1 MPADAY
7 AKPTKRR
14 LRVFAFDPAAS
25 VQLETAV
32 INDSVIELPWERPWE
47 DELAIGPTND
57 YLEVIDYDPSCR
69 TFYEP
74 LNLNEPWLL
83 AQDGLPPA
91 EGNPQFHQQMVFAVA
106 MKTIRLFEAA
116 LGRPVF
122 WSIPDDD
129 PRVLAK
135 KNRRPGAPDYPPFI
149 KRLRIY
155 PHALREANAYYSP
168 AKGALL
174 FGYFKAPPRFAGDE
188 GEWVFTCLSQ
198 DIVAH
203 ETAHAIL
210 HGMRRRSIEPTN
222 PDSLA
227 FHEAFADIVAL
238 MQHFTMDGV
247 VRHELTRTGG
257 MLRSVNLLTGLAS
270 QFGHAT
276 GRGGAL
282 RMALETLRIEQTERE
297 AGKEPVTRTLKDAV
311 EPHDRGQFLVAAIFD
326 TFVTIYERRTLDLFR
341 MAGARPGDDRLPE
354 QLIARLAAEAAKVAQ
369 SVLSMCVRGLDYLPP
384 ADAGFGDYL
393 RAVITADTDLVP
405 NDRLNYRVALAESF
419 RKREIPVPGCMSYA
433 PASLC
438 WESPDLREFEALIV
452 RNADKGE
459 DSSPDMLFAAALRD
473 MTLYARINGSST
485 QHFRPREEDPRF
497 MTRESEL
504 NNYVES
510 SRSTYVKGGMDAR
523 NLREEAMRVV
533 MRNQRAMYNWLIS
546 ASEDVEVE
554 RMWEALLGLRTL
566 PLGKPRDGEAIRKS
580 PKSISARSF
589 KVGDLRKAR
598 WPRVWRDA
606 IAIKGGDTIVLPS
619 IEVHSV
625 RVARRAGPGGNGEVF
640 QLIVQITQRRR
651 GYFNENVQKRVDE
664 NGPRRAPAGEDG
676 KPGPDLDPQ
685 DFWFRGGATI
695 IVDLRDGRLQRIIRQ
710 RIDNEDRL
718 ARQRSFILG
727 DSTAL
732 AMTAAASEAVTN
744 GHDAR
749 VTGFEAEPFAFM
761 HGEMR

>member
-1 MPADAY
+1 MPAEGY

-47 DELAIGPTND
+47 DELDIGPTND

-74 LNLNEPWLL
+74 VDLNEPWLL

-129 PRVLAK
+129 PRVMARK
-135 KNRRPGAPDYPPFI
+135 QGQRDAPDYPPFI

-155 PHALREANAYYSP
+155 PHALRDANAYYSP

-174 FGYFKAPPRFAGDE
+174 FGYFRAAPRFAGDD

-238 MQHFTMDGV
+238 MQHFTMDNV

-257 MLRSVNLLTGLAS
+257 QLRSVNLLTGLAS

-282 RMALETLRIEQTERE
+282 RMALETLRHEQTERDE
-297 AGKEPVTRTLKDAV
+297 GKEVVTRTLKDAL

-341 MAGARPGDDRLPE
+341 MANARPGDDRLPE

-384 ADAGFGDYL
+384 ADATFGDYL
-393 RAVITADTDLVP
+393 RAVITADADLVP
-405 NDRLNYRVALAESF
+405 DDKLNYRVALAESF
-419 RKREIPVPGCMSYA
+419 RKREIPVQGTMSYA

-438 WESPDLREFEALIV
+438 WEPPDLREFEELIA
-452 RNADKGE
+452 RNAEKGE

-473 MTLYARINGSST
+473 MTLFARVNGST
-485 QHFRPREEDPRF
+485 PQHFRPRDEDPRF
-497 MTRESEL
+497 IPRDSEL
-504 NNYVES
+504 NHYVAS
-510 SRSTYVKGGMDAR
+510 SSSTYLKGGMDDR

-533 MRNQRAMYNWLIS
+533 MRNQRAMYNWLIN
-546 ASEDVEVE
+546 ASNDVAVE

-566 PLGKPRDGEAIRKS
+566 PLGTPRDDTDRRS
-580 PKSISARSF
+580 PMSISARSF

-606 IAIKGGDTIVLPS
+606 VCIKGGDTITLPS
-619 IEVHSV
+619 VEVHSV
-625 RVARRAGPGGNGEVF
+625 RVARRAGPGGSGDVF
-640 QLIVQITQRRR
+640 QLVVQITQRRR
-651 GYFNENVQKRVDE
+651 GYFNENVQKRVDDS
-664 NGPRRAPAGEDG
+664 GPRRGPAGEDG
-676 KPGPDLDPQ
+676 KPGADLDPQ
-685 DFWFRGGATI
+685 DFWFRGGSTI
-695 IVDLRDGRLQRIIRQ
+695 IVDLKDGRLQRIIRQ
-710 RIDNEDRL
+710 RIDNDYRL
-718 ARQRSFILG
+718 GRQRSFILG

-732 AMTAAASEAVTN
+732 AMTAAASEAN
-744 GHDAR
+744 GRDAR

-761 HGEMR
+761 HGELQ